1 MFKKEIKDFKL
12 KFVIA
17 LDCLSCLCCGDGDTF

>member
-17 LDCLSCLCCGDGDTF
+17 LDCLLNQLLVLWRR